1 MVPRA
6 RSAHRPERTIT
17 PRPPAPRGGGS
28 PRTVA
33 RVARTTCQPNRTRD
47 SPLRP
52 MGVRGRSAANGAP
65 RGWARRLGRGSGRAA
80 WEVGFLRGAQDNN
93 TVLGAPPG
101 TWFCVRRLG
110 RGCLRGVR
118 DVVVCAAFGTTWFC
132 ARRWGPGCLRARSSS
147 TRAGDNGSDIARYPI
162 PAGRYKT
169 LHPGRCALRAQSRL
183 SRVEGVAN

>member
-118 DVVVCAAFGTTWFC
+118 DNMVLCAPL
-132 ARRWGPGCLRARSSS
+132 GPGCLRARSCS
-147 TRAGDNGSDIARYPI
+147 TRAGDNGKRERHRPLPD
-162 PAGRYKT
+162 
-169 LHPGRCALRAQSRL
+169 PGREVQNPPPGTMCSTRAEQ
-183 SRVEGVAN
+183 VVPGGGCC

>member
-33 RVARTTCQPNRTRD
+33 RVARSTCQPNRTRD

-52 MGVRGRSAANGAP
+52 MGVRAGQRPTVRHEAGRTAWDVVLCAPPGRLVFCGAL
-65 RGWARRLGRGSGRAA
+65 RTTTRFWARRLGRGSVCAV
-80 WEVGFLRGAQDNN
+80 W
-93 TVLGAPPG
+93 
-101 TWFCVRRLG
+101 
-110 RGCLRGVR
+110 